1 MYKSTAWCT
10 GLLPSICQHHYSQ
23 TTQDTYKCRLYHSH
37 VRYGCQKPLKSAISA
52 DKVALD
58 DEAMFI
64 SFSSLSVFAIKIFL
78 GPINVITG
86 DRSSRTSSD
95 NLIRKEKQD
104 YIVTPEQRWI
114 DGIVTGPDEIRQFVA
129 TATTKGS
136 RYSVEAHLKK
146 SELKGGFSFVVV
158 LPKNPLLQS
167 GITSLPSSFH
177 IYVHDKFGNQKVYH
191 CAEIDLVLIKKIT
204 A

>member
-1 MYKSTAWCT
+1 MPAPLFTNDTRYIQMQTLSFPCT
-10 GLLPSICQHHYSQ
+10 VRMSKLP
-23 TTQDTYKCRLYHSH
+23 
-37 VRYGCQKPLKSAISA
+37 KSATSA
-52 DKVALD
+52 NKVALD

-78 GPINVITG
+78 GPINVVTG
-86 DRSSRTSSD
+86 DRSSRTISD

-114 DGIVTGPDEIRQFVA
+114 DGIVTGPNEIRQFVA

-177 IYVHDKFGNQKVYH
+177 IYVHDKFGNQKVYY